1 MTIIKIPDEL
11 ASEIDRLAGP
21 KKRSAYAI
29 QILWTDIQ
37 RSRQREALHST
48 RGAWKQED
56 HSELAAGSAAYVE
69 QIRAEPDERFE
80 DAIRHRNQ

>member
-37 RSRQREALHST
+37 RSRQREALLST

-56 HSELAAGSAAYVE
+56 HPELAAGGAAHVE
-69 QIRAEPDERFE
+69 QIRAEPEQRFE
-80 DAIRHRNQ
+80 DALGHRNQ